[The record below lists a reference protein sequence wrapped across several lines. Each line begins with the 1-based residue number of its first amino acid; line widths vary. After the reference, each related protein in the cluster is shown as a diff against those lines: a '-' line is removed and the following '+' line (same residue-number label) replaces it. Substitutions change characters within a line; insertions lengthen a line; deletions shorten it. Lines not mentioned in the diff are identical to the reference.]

1 MYKMLKNP
9 TEKDIGVVCKQDG
22 NTLISIPFD
31 PANTDYADV
40 SGMAGRGQ
48 RAKLPADETPE

>member
-9 TEKDIGVVCKQDG
+9 TEKDMGVVCKQDG

-31 PANTDYADV
+31 DANRDYAEYLEWLAE
-40 SGMAGRGQ
+40 GNEPMAAEEDNQ
-48 RAKLPADETPE
+48 